1 MSKLNREAYKTLA
14 GESWPS
20 YEDYLADKV
29 KDQAVL
35 EELQEFEKDSKK
47 INIGYD
53 YLSLKPAHIEFDS
66 LTDIQKF
73 RLTESKQFCMMPWV
87 HMHAFPDGRAYPC
100 CLSNYW
106 HPLGDLRKNT
116 MAEVWNQD
124 AYKTMRTNMLED
136 KPCKECTKCYEQ
148 EKAGFFSVRNDANR
162 QYGHHI
168 GEVDATLDD
177 GTNPEFKIRY
187 WDVRFSNLCNFSC
200 RTCGPIFSSNWYNDH
215 VKLYDQKPDVL
226 GREMARVEYTT
237 GNEDNM
243 MAQMMPHIP
252 YLEQVYFAGGEP
264 LIMKEHYFMLEK
276 LIEAGK
282 TDIRLQY
289 NTNFSELRFKD
300 KHVFEYWKQFKNV
313 SVGASLDASGAR
325 AELMRKGTDWEQ
337 VVENR
342 RRMMQEV
349 PHVDFYISATVSSM
363 NVLHILDFHKEWTEL
378 GLIRAKDFNINILQD
393 SQWYRTDIFPQ
404 WFKDEVI
411 TPAYKKHIA
420 WLEPQDDL
428 NRATNGFKSALTF
441 INTKDKTSEWLNF
454 LKETT
459 KLDRIRN
466 ESFWDVFPE
475 IKAALAK

>member
-1 MSKLNREAYKTLA
+1 MSRLFQYHVELPIPTADDITALLSHFTRSFHLPTEFSIERIAKLLTGVRPSVADVKRLCDEAVNHAIRE
-14 GESWPS
+14 
-20 YEDYLADKV
+20 
-29 KDQAVL
+29 
-35 EELQEFEKDSKK
+35 
-47 INIGYD
+47 
-53 YLSLKPAHIEFDS
+53 HI
-66 LTDIQKF
+66 
-73 RLTESKQFCMMPWV
+73 
-87 HMHAFPDGRAYPC
+87 
-100 CLSNYW
+100 
-106 HPLGDLRKNT
+106 
-116 MAEVWNQD
+116 
-124 AYKTMRTNMLED
+124 
-136 KPCKECTKCYEQ
+136 
-148 EKAGFFSVRNDANR
+148 
-162 QYGHHI
+162 
-168 GEVDATLDD
+168 
-177 GTNPEFKIRY
+177 
-187 WDVRFSNLCNFSC
+187 
-200 RTCGPIFSSNWYNDH
+200 
-215 VKLYDQKPDVL
+215 
-226 GREMARVEYTT
+226 
-237 GNEDNM
+237 
-243 MAQMMPHIP
+243 
-252 YLEQVYFAGGEP
+252 
-264 LIMKEHYFMLEK
+264 K

-300 KHVFEYWKQFKNV
+300 KHVFEYWKRFKNV

-454 LKETT
+454 LKETA

-475 IKAALAK
+475 IKAALTK